1 MSSSFLAVKNLS
13 WEGNSSHWTRAHM
26 WYHAYMSDKSK
37 AWLVAFSFFAYH
49 IPINLILWQKRIIL
63 TDKVIT
69 YWKLQESLPFFY
81 EKGYFFRTVFI
92 YPQELQ
98 SSERHEWTSRYC
110 QYFLK
115 HLLIIQ
121 SMLKGVSE
129 TWQSISIDTSKY
141 LLWLFNIYDASTMCP
156 HLYKMQWP

>member
-49 IPINLILWQKRIIL
+49 IPINLILGQKRIIL

-115 HLLIIQ
+115 NISFPKEITQNEIVILI
-121 SMLKGVSE
+121 SLRVMTRWSG
-129 TWQSISIDTSKY
+129 
-141 LLWLFNIYDASTMCP
+141 FNIYFLLSC
-156 HLYKMQWP
+156 LV